1 MENSAIRIREISLL
15 GLLLSVLFGCSDN
28 KQVSVTQSSSPMQ
41 ATAVTTAQISQPINY
56 EDIQVIIRDVATLPI
71 RPGKRSGARIT
82 TLASV
87 KDDSKRFYSVDLD
100 GYVYTIDNEKL
111 INEPFLDVN
120 AALGDVFVRNDT
132 EKGLTSMAF
141 HPNFA
146 RPGLPG
152 FGKIYTATTE
162 RYGSGKPDFK
172 EVNTGRT
179 PSHLDVIREWQMS
192 SVSNNRIDSSSSR
205 VVMRI
210 SHPFRDHTIGQIAFN
225 NSAMPGEPDYARL
238 YIGVG
243 DGGNTVGYKQEINAF
258 HTAQDPQLPLGKIL
272 RIDPLA
278 RGARPY
284 TVPPDN
290 PFVNNPPFLPEIW
303 AYGLR
308 NPQRFT
314 WDSAGDH
321 RMILIDI
328 GQALAEEIN
337 VGIAGSNYGWSQREG
352 FLNVDRKNNKT
363 YHPLPAND
371 SQFNYTY
378 PALQY
383 EHDLGR
389 AITGGYV
396 YHGALLTK
404 LNGMYIFGDMASGR
418 IFYTQAAALRN
429 GQMAQ
434 FGELKLK
441 HNARIKTLSDIQNGA
456 NHAQMRFGVDGA
468 GELYI
473 LTRGDGTIRKMV
485 MVSG

>member
-1 MENSAIRIREISLL
+1 MDYKYRTPRLIPT
-15 GLLLSVLFGCSDN
+15 GLLCLLFASGCSDDSRPL
-28 KQVSVTQSSSPMQ
+28 QPTTYTDPVITEE
-41 ATAVTTAQISQPINY
+41 TAIAEPAPVAY
-56 EDIQVIIRDVATLPI
+56 EDIRVIIRDVATLPI

-87 KDDSKRFYSVDLD
+87 KDDSSRFYAVDLD

-120 AALGDVFVRNDT
+120 AALGDVFIRNDT

-141 HPNFA
+141 HPNFS

-152 FGKIYTATTE
+152 FGKFYTATTE

-179 PSHLDVIREWQMS
+179 PSHLDVIREWQ
-192 SVSNNRIDSSSSR
+192 VSLPDNRVDPTSSR

-278 RGARPY
+278 RGAQPY

-290 PFVNNPPFLPEIW
+290 PFVNKPPFLPEIW

-337 VGIAGSNYGWSQREG
+337 VGTAGSNYGWSQREG
-352 FLNVDRKNNKT
+352 FLNVDRKNNNT
-363 YHPLPAND
+363 FHPLPAND

-396 YHGALLTK
+396 YHGALLPK
-404 LNGMYIFGDMASGR
+404 LNGMYIYGDMASGR
-418 IFYTQAAALRN
+418 IFYTQAAALKN
-429 GQMAQ
+429 GQKAQ

-441 HNARIKTLSDIQNGA
+441 HNARVKTLSDIQNGA
-456 NHAQMRFGVDGA
+456 NHAQMRFGSDSA